1 MVLSKQKKFRISDI
15 LHVLQRVNKAGHRLP
30 LAGDL
35 TTAGDSQTVYL
46 GSPNS
51 WLMGGLPGTTE
62 TDCAN
67 VLQIKGCQSV
77 YGQGVNPVVMESHS
91 KTREG

>member
-1 MVLSKQKKFRISDI
+1 MFCSGLTRLV
-15 LHVLQRVNKAGHRLP
+15 HRLP

-46 GSPNS
+46 GRPNS
-51 WLMGGLPGTTE
+51 WLMGGLPGTVE

-67 VLQIKGCQSV
+67 VLQIKGCQSI
-77 YGQGVNPVVMESHS
+77 YGQGVNPVVMESQS
-91 KTREG
+91 NTQAG